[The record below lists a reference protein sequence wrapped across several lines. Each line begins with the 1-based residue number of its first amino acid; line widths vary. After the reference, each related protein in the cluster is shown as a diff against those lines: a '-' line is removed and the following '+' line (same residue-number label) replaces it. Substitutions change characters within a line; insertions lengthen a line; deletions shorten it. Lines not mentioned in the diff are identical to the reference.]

1 MRGMKR
7 KAQKN
12 DVVVGTELYDFDTNM
27 GCMPVKYQEAIF
39 ALESPSGL
47 WLKAP
52 GENCQIQSKSHTK
65 SLNLGIPLEPLRA
78 QSIICPAILAQTNM
92 SIIILQD
99 LIPSLHMTL
108 SFEDNERC

>member
-1 MRGMKR
+1 MRGMGR

-12 DVVVGTELYDFDTNM
+12 DVIVGTEVYDFGTDM

-39 ALESPSGL
+39 AFESPSGL

-52 GENCQIQSKSHTK
+52 GEKYQNQSKSHTK

-78 QSIICPAILAQTNM
+78 
-92 SIIILQD
+92 
-99 LIPSLHMTL
+99 
-108 SFEDNERC
+108 